1 MEQVPAKFILRSPCM
16 RQKIEVTLPDVPK
29 VKGYT
34 NLGWTTEKGETEPE
48 YSAGDTVKI
57 TKATQF
63 YAVRRKSNYYTV
75 SYYLGNG
82 STNAAYQKLT
92 QTVEEERLLPLQKYR
107 QEPVM
112 LTRDGQVRKILRK
125 QQQRRNVQSTKIS
138 LFMRYRR
145 RQYS

>member
-1 MEQVPAKFILRSPCM
+1 MEQVPANLYFAHHVCVKKS
-16 RQKIEVTLPDVPK
+16 EVTLPDVPK

-57 TKATQF
+57 TKATRF

-92 QTVEEERLLPLQKYR
+92 QTVEEGTVVTFAKVP

-112 LTRDGQVRKILRK
+112 LTRVVK
-125 QQQRRNVQSTKIS
+125 
-138 LFMRYRR
+138 
-145 RQYS
+145 

>member
-1 MEQVPAKFILRSPCM
+1 M
-16 RQKIEVTLPDVPK
+16 TLPDVPK

-92 QTVEEERLLPLQKYR
+92 QTVEEERLLSLQKYR

-112 LTRDGQVRKILRK
+112 LIRMVK
-125 QQQRRNVQSTKIS
+125 
-138 LFMRYRR
+138 
-145 RQYS
+145 

>member
-1 MEQVPAKFILRSPCM
+1 MLYIRNCLTQLLSITIMEQVPVKFIPLSPCM
-16 RQKIEVTLPDVPK
+16 RQKNQKVTLPDVPK

-34 NLGWTTEKGETEPE
+34 NLGWTTETGETEPE

-57 TKATQF
+57 TKATRF

-92 QTVEEERLLPLQKYR
+92 QTVEEGNGCYLCKSTGKNRLC
-107 QEPVM
+107 
-112 LTRDGQVRKILRK
+112 
-125 QQQRRNVQSTKIS
+125 
-138 LFMRYRR
+138 
-145 RQYS
+145 

>member
-1 MEQVPAKFILRSPCM
+1 MCRS
-16 RQKIEVTLPDVPK
+16 
-29 VKGYT
+29 KGYT
-34 NLGWTTEKGETEPE
+34 NLGWTTVKGETEPE

-92 QTVEEERLLPLQKYR
+92 QTVEEGTVVTFAKVPARTGYVNQGWSSKKNSEKATAKAKCT
-107 QEPVM
+107 V
-112 LTRDGQVRKILRK
+112 
-125 QQQRRNVQSTKIS
+125 NKIS